1 MIPSKA
7 PRTRSASLHRTSSG
21 GSRRSDAPAPDVRV
35 QGSFD
40 YSAPAE
46 LFYNGSFRSNRKMS
60 YRRFP
65 TAAEAIAFAVEEL
78 GAAAIGFTTLVVDEE
93 RFERGQ
99 IRRLYDAPDYPL
111 SRAAAVA

>member
-1 MIPSKA
+1 MQ
-7 PRTRSASLHRTSSG
+7 
-21 GSRRSDAPAPDVRV
+21 D
-35 QGSFD
+35 SFD

-46 LFYNGSFRSNRKMS
+46 LFYNGSSRSNRKML